1 MVLAVLAGI
10 CAGFAACYALA
21 RHRGDH
27 DRGDGG
33 LTVDEI
39 QRLRRAELALAAA
52 SSPAAAARELG
63 KHAMALLGAPAALVL
78 IEGVGDT
85 VRVEVGD
92 TRGHSPYGPGGS
104 ARLLEDDGTPVG
116 SIAVAPPEGGRFDQ
130 RAEQVLAALGERV
143 SSTLHRLSLFAAV
156 QAEQRTLADVL
167 ASSSDGILSV
177 GPDGRVRSWNP
188 AMERITAVAVA
199 DAVER
204 SCCAV
209 FKPLDEAGAP
219 LYGAACPC
227 RRSDSVEVLAQLPLG
242 DDARP
247 LWLNCAYSPMS
258 DGGCVVVVRDVT
270 ARKQVDDEKADFLA
284 TVSHELRTPLT
295 PIKGFLQTLLRTDT
309 DFGDEERR
317 HIYGVMLREEQR
329 LERLVHQLLQA
340 TSLEHADNVVVT
352 THVDW
357 GALVGAQVERARRQD
372 PGRELIV
379 AIEPGLPRVLADE
392 ELVSQALGNLLSNA
406 LKFSPPASDIT
417 VAVACCGDRVVT
429 TVSDHGPG
437 VDLLDRK
444 RIFEKFTRLGDHLT
458 RPQQGVGLGLYI
470 VRRSVEAM
478 GGTVSVDNVDGGGAA
493 FSISFPAA
501 VRAPRT
507 TGGAT
512 RLRTG
517 AAI

>member
-1 MVLAVLAGI
+1 
-10 CAGFAACYALA
+10 
-21 RHRGDH
+21 
-27 DRGDGG
+27 
-33 LTVDEI
+33 
-39 QRLRRAELALAAA
+39 
-52 SSPAAAARELG
+52 
-63 KHAMALLGAPAALVL
+63 MALLGAPAALVL

-116 SIAVAPPEGGRFDQ
+116 SIAVAPPEGGHFDQ

-188 AMERITAVAVA
+188 AMERITGVPVA

-209 FKPLDEAGAP
+209 FKPFDEGGQP
-219 LYGAACPC
+219 LHGAACPC
-227 RRSDSVEVLAQLPLG
+227 RRSESVEVLAQLPRG
-242 DDARP
+242 DARP

-270 ARKQVDDEKADFLA
+270 TRKQVDDEKADFLA

-309 DFGDEERR
+309 DFGDDERR

-352 THVDW
+352 KLVDW
-357 GALVGAQVERARRQD
+357 AALVGSQVERARRQD
-372 PGRELIV
+372 PGREVV
-379 AIEPGLPRVLADE
+379 AVIEPGLPGVMADE

-406 LKFSPPASDIT
+406 LKFSPPASDVTVT
-417 VAVACCGDRVVT
+417 VAGRDGRVVT
-429 TVSDHGPG
+429 TVSDRGPG
-437 VDLLDRK
+437 VDLSDRE

-493 FSISFPAA
+493 FSISLPVAA
-501 VRAPRT
+501 RAPRASA
-507 TGGAT
+507 GAT
-512 RLRTG
+512 RLRAG
-517 AAI
+517 SPS